1 MFNVRDNKWEPGFR
15 IGLTDAPSRREMVDH
30 APLENPYFP
39 GLAGMSERM
48 GVRIPSLPS
57 IDPLVFP
64 LWPSDDNTDDGIQ
77 PVRKPIKCSGPNS
90 RCSLPLR
97 IRANGIFR
105 DPKYPQ
111 FLLCMPCY
119 VSAHGRRPSGED
131 T

>member
-1 MFNVRDNKWEPGFR
+1 MFNVRNNKGDLGFS
-15 IGLTDAPSRREMVDH
+15 IGLPEQPSRRPMVNN
-30 APLENPYFP
+30 APVENPYFP
-39 GLAGMSERM
+39 GLAGMSELLAFRT
-48 GVRIPSLPS
+48 PPLPS
-57 IDPLVFP
+57 DPLTFP
-64 LWPSDDNTDDGIQ
+64 IDDPNEGIQ

-90 RCSLPLR
+90 HCRLPLK

-119 VSAHGRRPSGED
+119 VSAYGRRPSGED